1 MIISQCH
8 CDTGPEP
15 STGSKRKS
23 PQEPALQPAAKKGRL
38 LKQGSSS
45 VKDEPMTAAS
55 DAESADE
62 MTSPVKKSRKRLVD
76 SDDDD
81 DEDFTPGVLQD
92 AQCNK
97 LLFCRSILTVCSI
110 SE

>member
-1 MIISQCH
+1 
-8 CDTGPEP
+8 
-15 STGSKRKS
+15 
-23 PQEPALQPAAKKGRL
+23 
-38 LKQGSSS
+38 
-45 VKDEPMTAAS
+45 MTAAS

-81 DEDFTPGVLQD
+81 EDFTPGVLQN
-92 AQCNK
+92 AQCKK
-97 LLFCRSILTVCSI
+97 LLFCTGISSVCNV